1 MDSVVVVE
9 NPKDWQFECNHV
21 EIVSARDYL
30 TNFRLAHKRAVKVF
44 NLCRSY
50 SYQSTGYYV
59 SLLATARGHKALPS
73 VSTLVDFRLSALI
86 RIAGEE
92 LEELINKSFAP
103 LHSDEFVLSIYFGK
117 NVARR
122 YDRLASRIFRIFPA
136 PFIRC
141 IFTRDG
147 EKSWRLKNIHPI
159 PANEIP
165 ADHLPDVVQFAEDFF
180 ENRNIPTSS
189 DIPAGRFSLAILQNP
204 DDEEPPSDA
213 KALQKFRKAAEKM
226 DFNVEFITR
235 EDYARLAEFDAL
247 FIRETTNV
255 NHHTFRFARRAQA
268 EGLVVIDDPDSI
280 LRCSNKVYLAEL
292 LTRAKI
298 PIPKSMIVHK
308 DNILEVSPTVGL
320 PCILKQPDSAF
331 SRGVIK
337 VETEEELQTECKRLL
352 DKSELIIAQQF
363 LPTEFDWRIGI
374 MDGKPLYVCRY
385 FMAKKHWQVV
395 SRDAKGHSRWGK
407 SETIP
412 LWQAPRNVISTALQ
426 AASLIGDGLY
436 GVDLKEVGGKCYII
450 EVNDNPDVVAGYEDA
465 ELKDEL
471 YNTIMSVFLER
482 VERRKERKIAK

>member
-1 MDSVVVVE
+1 MESIVVVE
-9 NPKDWQFECNHV
+9 NPRDWRFESSTV
-21 EIVSARDYL
+21 EVIHAREYL
-30 TNFRLAHKRAVKVF
+30 TNPRFAQKRAIKVF

-73 VSTLVDFRLSALI
+73 VSTLVDFRLSVLV
-86 RIAGEE
+86 RIAGDEM
-92 LEELINKSFAP
+92 EELINKSFAP
-103 LHSDEFVLSIYFGK
+103 LHSNEFILSIYFGK
-117 NVARR
+117 NVAKR
-122 YDRLASRIFRIFPA
+122 YDRLASRIFRLFPA

-141 IFTRDG
+141 TFSREAG
-147 EKSWRLKNIHPI
+147 KSWRLKNIQPI

-165 ADHLPDVVQFAEDFF
+165 EDHLPDVMQFAEDFF
-180 ENRNIPTSS
+180 ANKSIPTAT
-189 DIPAGRFSLAILQNP
+189 DLPAGRFSLAILQSP
-204 DDEEPPSDA
+204 DDEEPPSDQ
-213 KALQKFRKAAEKM
+213 KALQKFRRAAEKN

-298 PIPKSMIVHK
+298 PTPRTMIVHK
-308 DNILEVSPTVGL
+308 DNLGEVAAQVGL

-331 SRGVIK
+331 SRGVMK
-337 VETEEELQTECKRLL
+337 VDTNEELLRECKRLL
-352 DKSELIIAQQF
+352 EKSELIIAQQF

-374 MDGKPLYVCRY
+374 IDGKPLYVCRY
-385 FMAKKHWQVV
+385 FMAKKHWQIV
-395 SRDAKGHSRWGK
+395 SRDNEGHSRWGK

-412 LWQAPRNVISTALQ
+412 DRKS
-426 AASLIGDGLY
+426 
-436 GVDLKEVGGKCYII
+436 
-450 EVNDNPDVVAGYEDA
+450 VV
-465 ELKDEL
+465 
-471 YNTIMSVFLER
+471 
-482 VERRKERKIAK
+482 